1 MIQEAIFRGGEGGGY
16 GMKTTSRSLDA
27 SLASK
32 SARTVAFSFFTLNS
46 CSDLSSNSLVER
58 KESMDKR
65 ERRKNKREIRE
76 KGEKIREKGEKI
88 IEKRENKRER
98 RKIKRKERS

>member
-1 MIQEAIFRGGEGGGY
+1 
-16 GMKTTSRSLDA
+16 MKSTSRSLDA

-65 ERRKNKREIRE
+65 ERRKNKRENKRE
-76 KGEKIREKGEKI
+76 RRENKRER
-88 IEKRENKRER
+88 RENKRER
-98 RKIKRKERS
+98 RKNKREKRK